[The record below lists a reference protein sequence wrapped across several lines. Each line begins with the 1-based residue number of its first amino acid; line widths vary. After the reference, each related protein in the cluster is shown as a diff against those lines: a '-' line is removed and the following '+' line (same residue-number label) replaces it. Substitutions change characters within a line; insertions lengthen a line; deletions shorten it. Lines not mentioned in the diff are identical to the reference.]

1 MKGRKRMKKINII
14 FIGEC
19 IVIVLLLAILGIL
32 LQNNSNNS
40 LAKEIRAEV
49 EMVEE
54 EPDTVLENTES
65 NVTIVGSSDSG
76 VVNVSDFVKSSS
88 DNIYVSGN
96 DFADG
101 VSDNQAMTVSEN
113 MLRMGKTLYGRNIV
127 VFGDSIWNDARGED
141 GISEYIQEETGATVY
156 NCAIGGTTAA
166 LVEGENSMRNW
177 SSNCFNGMI
186 YVARGLVPAERV
198 VGDNPVV
205 MDIIKQVDFTE
216 MDYVIVSYG
225 LNDFFCDVSI
235 YPQEYYEITNYV
247 GALRNGIA
255 KLKENY
261 SHLKIIVVSPTYTK
275 MFEGERTFEI
285 GSYVEAARGVA
296 AEMEVEFLDM
306 FHILGNNAES
316 RMEHLGDG
324 VHMSAEGR
332 EVYSNAVIGFL
343 KELEA
348 QRAE

>member
-1 MKGRKRMKKINII
+1 MKKLNLI

-19 IVIVLLLAILGIL
+19 IIIVLLLATLGVL
-32 LQNNSNNS
+32 LKNNSKNS
-40 LAKEIRAEV
+40 LAKEIEV
-49 EMVEE
+49 ETEMTE
-54 EPDTVLENTES
+54 DMDILQENTES
-65 NVTIVGSSDSG
+65 SVTVVGSSSG
-76 VVNVSDFVKSSS
+76 VVNVSDLVNLSS
-88 DNIYVSGN
+88 DGIYVSGN
-96 DFADG
+96 NS
-101 VSDNQAMTVSEN
+101 SDTISEN
-113 MLRMGKTLYGRNIV
+113 EIASVVENVVETEKTLQGKKIV
-127 VFGDSIWNDARGED
+127 VFGDSIWNAARGQD

-156 NCAIGGTTAA
+156 NCAVGGTTAA
-166 LVEGENSMRNW
+166 LVEGENSIENW

-186 YVARGLVPAERV
+186 YVVRKLVSAEKVLGDDV
-198 VGDNPVV
+198 VL
-205 MDIIKQVDFTE
+205 DIIKQVDFAE

-235 YPQEYYEITNYV
+235 YPEYYYEITNYV

-261 SHLKIIVVSPTYTK
+261 PHLKIIVVSPTYTK

-306 FHILGNNAES
+306 FHILGNDAES

-324 VHMSAEGR
+324 VHLSAEGR
-332 EVYSNAVIGFL
+332 KVYSAAVIHFL
-343 KELEA
+343 EKLEA
-348 QRAE
+348 ENVE

>member
-1 MKGRKRMKKINII
+1 MKKLNLI

-19 IVIVLLLAILGIL
+19 IIIVLLLATLGVL
-32 LQNNSNNS
+32 LKNNSKNS
-40 LAKEIRAEV
+40 LAKEIEV
-49 EMVEE
+49 ETEMTE
-54 EPDTVLENTES
+54 DMDILQENTES
-65 NVTIVGSSDSG
+65 SVTVVGSSSG
-76 VVNVSDFVKSSS
+76 VVNVSDLVNLSS
-88 DNIYVSGN
+88 DGIYVSGN
-96 DFADG
+96 N
-101 VSDNQAMTVSEN
+101 SSETISEN
-113 MLRMGKTLYGRNIV
+113 EIASVVENVVETEKTLQGKKIV
-127 VFGDSIWNDARGED
+127 VFGDSIWNAARGQD

-156 NCAIGGTTAA
+156 NCAVGGTTAA
-166 LVEGENSMRNW
+166 LVEGENSIENW

-186 YVARGLVPAERV
+186 YVVRKLVSAEKVLGDDV
-198 VGDNPVV
+198 VL
-205 MDIIKQVDFTE
+205 DIIKQVDFAE

-235 YPQEYYEITNYV
+235 YPEYYYEITNYV

-261 SHLKIIVVSPTYTK
+261 PHLKIIVVSPTYTK

-306 FHILGNNAES
+306 FHILGNDAES

-324 VHMSAEGR
+324 VHLSAEGR
-332 EVYSNAVIGFL
+332 KVYSAAVIHFL
-343 KELEA
+343 EKLEA
-348 QRAE
+348 ENVE

>member
-1 MKGRKRMKKINII
+1 MKRGKRMKKINII

-19 IVIVLLLAILGIL
+19 IIIVLLLAVIGIL
-32 LQNNSNNS
+32 LKNHGNNS
-40 LAKEIRAEV
+40 LAKEMRAEAGI
-49 EMVEE
+49 VEE
-54 EPDTVLENTES
+54 ADDVLETTES
-65 NVTIVGSSDSG
+65 NVTIVGSSTSG
-76 VVNVSDFVKSSS
+76 IAN
-88 DNIYVSGN
+88 
-96 DFADG
+96 

-113 MLRMGKTLYGRNIV
+113 MLRMGKTLYGKNVV
-127 VFGDSIWNDARGED
+127 VFGDSIWEAARGED

-166 LVEGENSMRNW
+166 LVEGENSMKNW

-198 VGDNPVV
+198 LGDNPVV
-205 MDIIKQVDFTE
+205 LDVIKQVDFAE
-216 MDYVIVSYG
+216 MDYVIVAYG

-235 YPQEYYEITNYV
+235 YPKEYSEITNYV
-247 GALRNGIA
+247 GALRNGIN

-261 SHLKIIVVSPTYTK
+261 PHLKIIVVSPTYTK

-316 RMEHLGDG
+316 RMEHLEDG
-324 VHMSAEGR
+324 VHLSEEGR
-332 EVYSNAVIGFL
+332 KIYSDAVIHFL
-343 KELEA
+343 KNLEA
-348 QRAE
+348 NNVE

>member
-1 MKGRKRMKKINII
+1 MKKVNII

-19 IVIVLLLAILGIL
+19 IIIVLLLMVLGL
-32 LQNNSNNS
+32 LLKNSSNSS
-40 LAKEIRAEV
+40 LAKETEKEMAMAGEEV
-49 EMVEE
+49 
-54 EPDTVLENTES
+54 DIALENTES
-65 NVTIVGSSDSG
+65 NVTVVGSSTSG
-76 VVNVSDFVKSSS
+76 IVNVTDFVNTSS
-88 DNIYVSGN
+88 DDIYVSGN
-96 DFADG
+96 NYAESI
-101 VSDNQAMTVSEN
+101 SDNQAMTVSEN

-166 LVEGENSMRNW
+166 LVEGENSMKNW

-198 VGDNPVV
+198 LGDNPVV
-205 MDIIKQVDFTE
+205 LDIIKQVDFAE

-235 YPQEYYEITNYV
+235 YPKQYTEITNYV
-247 GALRNGIA
+247 GALRNGII

-261 SHLKIIVVSPTYTK
+261 PHLKIIVVSPTYTK
-275 MFEGERTFEI
+275 MFEGEKTFEI
-285 GSYVEAARGVA
+285 GNYVEAARGVA

-332 EVYSNAVIGFL
+332 KVYSDAVIHFL

-348 QRAE
+348 EKAE